1 MAPISGAHV
10 RGITLHQCV
19 YRSAVMLG
27 WQEAEIPS
35 AGVECEFNC
44 NPRRGQAT
52 KVGGTL
58 YPHSPWWRTLCIRLN
73 INLLNQRSMC
83 LPRVCPLL
91 VTAPFLWLQHVCGT
105 VCRPLSHRRHR
116 CWHSGDD
123 SRRNCLLPVIQA
135 VSRGYTWHLFLFFLS
150 LSASL
155 ACLFFVI
162 LFCKVSSKSLTLR
175 HLNLFV

>member
-1 MAPISGAHV
+1 MASISGARV

-44 NPRRGQAT
+44 NPRRGQAA

-58 YPHSPWWRTLCIRLN
+58 YPHSPWWRNLCIRLN

-105 VCRPLSHRRHR
+105 VCRPLSHRRNR
-116 CWHSGDD
+116 CCKL
-123 SRRNCLLPVIQA
+123 NI
-135 VSRGYTWHLFLFFLS
+135 
-150 LSASL
+150 SA
-155 ACLFFVI
+155 A
-162 LFCKVSSKSLTLR
+162 LTLGANR
-175 HLNLFV
+175 QYYPTSRYQMWCWNINLLLGPILRYAPLLRPNVN